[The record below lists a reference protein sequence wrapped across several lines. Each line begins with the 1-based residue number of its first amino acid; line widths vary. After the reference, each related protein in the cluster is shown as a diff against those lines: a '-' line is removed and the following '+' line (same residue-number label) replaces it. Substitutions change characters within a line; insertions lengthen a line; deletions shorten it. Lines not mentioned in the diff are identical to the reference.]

1 MRDFKKIFI
10 GAMVIVSCVV
20 AAPAS
25 AFARSAPDS
34 FADLAEN
41 LLPAVVNVN
50 TTQTIKINR
59 RTMPQIP
66 GMEDFFR
73 RFGNE
78 NDRRNRREEGKEKN
92 GEERPLTRQRQ
103 SLGSGFIIDPS
114 GIIITN
120 NHVIDKADEVM
131 IKMHDGREFK
141 AKVLGKDSKLDLAVL
156 KVEADAPLPYVKF
169 GDDRKSRIG
178 DWVLA
183 IGNPYSLGGTITAG
197 IISARNRDI
206 QSGPYDKYIQTDA
219 SINRGNSGGPMFNMS
234 GEVIGINTA
243 IFSPSGGNIGIGFAI
258 PSNQAQHVIAQL
270 REFGRTKRGRIGISF
285 QAVTDDIAESLGME
299 EGQGALVTSVLEDGP
314 AEKAGL
320 QVDDII
326 VEFEGRVIKERNEL
340 PIWVANT
347 AIGKKVKLVVLRKG
361 KRKTLTLIIDEL
373 PENEEAIDG
382 KVMPDEDQADQDVKE
397 ILGMGLESITEKARK
412 ALKLD
417 DDVEGV
423 LVVSVERNSPA
434 GEKGLRRGDVIV
446 AITQEAVN
454 TVDGALARIEELRD
468 KGRKSILL
476 KIIRRGNVA
485 FVTVKFDPE
494 D

>member
-1 MRDFKKIFI
+1 MSILKKFFV
-10 GAMVIVSCVV
+10 ATMVVVSFVIISPV
-20 AAPAS
+20 AVIAKG
-25 AFARSAPDS
+25 APDS
-34 FADLAEN
+34 FADLAER

-73 RFGNE
+73 RFG
-78 NDRRNRREEGKEKN
+78 REGEREQGRDKN

-114 GIIITN
+114 GIIVTN

-141 AKVLGKDSKLDLAVL
+141 AKIIGKDSKLDLAVL
-156 KVEADAPLPYVKF
+156 KVETDEPLPYVKF
-169 GDDRKSRIG
+169 GDDAKSRIG

-219 SINRGNSGGPMFNMS
+219 SINRGNSGGPMFNMD

-258 PSNQAQHVIAQL
+258 PSNQARHVISQL
-270 REFGRTKRGRIGISF
+270 RKFGHTKRGRIGISF
-285 QAVTDDIAESLGME
+285 QPVTDDIAESLGMK
-299 EGQGALVTSVLEDGP
+299 EGHGALVTSVVEGGP
-314 AEKAGL
+314 ADKAG
-320 QVDDII
+320 VEPDDII
-326 VEFEGRVIKERNEL
+326 IEFEGRIIKKRNEL

-347 AIGKKVKLVVLRKG
+347 EIGKKVKLVVLRKG
-361 KRKTLTLIIDEL
+361 KRKNLTLIIDEL
-373 PENEEAIDG
+373 PENIDDDG
-382 KVMPDEDQADQDVKE
+382 TTLPDQDDADMEVKE
-397 ILGMGLESITEKARK
+397 ILGMGLEPITDKARK

-423 LVVSVERNSPA
+423 LVASVDRNSPA
-434 GEKGLRRGDVIV
+434 GEKGLRRGDVILS
-446 AITQEAVN
+446 ITQEAVN
-454 TVDGALARIEELRD
+454 TPDAALERIEELRK
-468 KGRKSILL
+468 KGRKRILL
-476 KIIRRGNVA
+476 KIIRQGNTA
-485 FVTVKFDPE
+485 FVTVKFD
-494 D
+494 DK